1 MRRSASRETLSL
13 LPSEVKVPAESIQQR
28 VGGQICESEDA
39 EGQKSGNPPSEHPK
53 HDQNH
58 QKNLGRDVCSDFFV
72 NPTLGMLR
80 YVYCIGFDK

>member
-58 QKNLGRDVCSDFFV
+58 QNFFV